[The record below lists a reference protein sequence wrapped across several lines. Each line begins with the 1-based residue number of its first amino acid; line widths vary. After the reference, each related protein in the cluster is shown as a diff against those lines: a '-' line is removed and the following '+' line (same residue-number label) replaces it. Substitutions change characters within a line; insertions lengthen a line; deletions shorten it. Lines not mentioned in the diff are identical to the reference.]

1 MQLLPR
7 SARPKRL
14 VLLRHGRTSW
24 NKIGRAQG
32 HADISLDA
40 VGVRQATT
48 AAKRLARYEPSV
60 IWSSDLARARETA
73 EYVAAATGLEISFD
87 KRLREYDVG
96 IRQGLTFEE
105 FERRYPDLFAKLKA
119 GERVVVPGAE
129 NDTEVAERMAAALRE
144 AADGLADH
152 HTGIVVGH
160 GASLRT
166 GLLAFFGIAE
176 RSEIIAGMA
185 NCAWAVLEQHRNRG
199 WQIMDYNA
207 STIPESFDLADD
219 LSPR

>member
-1 MQLLPR
+1 MQVLPR

-14 VLLRHGRTSW
+14 VLVRHGRTSW

-40 VGVRQATT
+40 VGVRQAKT
-48 AAKRLARYEPSV
+48 AAKRLARYEPAM

-73 EYVAAATGLEISFD
+73 EYVAAATDLELVLD
-87 KRLREYDVG
+87 KRLREFDVG
-96 IRQGLTFEE
+96 VRQGLTFEE
-105 FERRYPDLFAKLKA
+105 FQRQYPDLFAEVES
-119 GERVVVPGAE
+119 GQRVVVPGAE
-129 NDTEVAERMAAALRE
+129 NDTEVAERMAAVLRE

-152 HTGIVVGH
+152 DTGILVGH

-166 GLLAFFGIAE
+166 GMLAFFGLAE

-185 NCAWAVLEQHRNRG
+185 NCAWAVLERHRHRG

>member
-1 MQLLPR
+1 MQVLPR

-14 VLLRHGRTSW
+14 VLVRHGRTSW

-40 VGVRQATT
+40 VGVRQAKT
-48 AAKRLARYEPSV
+48 AAKRLARYEPAM

-73 EYVAAATGLEISFD
+73 EYVAAATDLELVLD
-87 KRLREYDVG
+87 KRLREFDVG
-96 IRQGLTFEE
+96 VRQGLTFEE
-105 FERRYPDLFAKLKA
+105 FERQYPDLFAEVES
-119 GERVVVPGAE
+119 GQRVVVPGAE
-129 NDTEVAERMAAALRE
+129 NDTEVAERMAAVLRE

-152 HTGIVVGH
+152 DTGILVGH

-166 GLLAFFGIAE
+166 GMLAFFGLAE

-185 NCAWAVLEQHRNRG
+185 NCAWAVLERHRHRG

>member
-7 SARPKRL
+7 SARPTRL

-40 VGVRQATT
+40 VGVRQAKT

-60 IWSSDLARARETA
+60 IWSSDLVRARETA
-73 EYVAAATGLEISFD
+73 EYVAAATGLEITLD
-87 KRLREYDVG
+87 KRLREYDIG
-96 IRQGLTFEE
+96 IRQGLTFEA
-105 FERRYPDLFAKLKA
+105 FERQYPDLFAELEA

-129 NDTEVAERMAAALRE
+129 HDTEVAERMAAVLRE

-152 HTGIVVGH
+152 DTGIVVGH

-185 NCAWAVLEQHRNRG
+185 NCAWAVLERHRSRG

-207 STIPESFDLADD
+207 STIPNSFDLADD